1 MRTPKV
7 KSTRKTKSEK
17 SETSGSEPIEQDV
30 STSPIGPIGQTGP
43 IGISSQAASQAIPIR
58 PGDRGVFI
66 QTIQGGVIKSLFD
79 SLKDIVHDVVFRIDS
94 SGIRLLTM
102 DKNKCAL
109 VHLKLDSTSFEQFV
123 CEPLDATYE
132 LSINI
137 LNVFKLIK
145 STGTKDVVTL
155 MYDSIKNPH
164 TLGISIQNFER
175 NSTTA
180 YDVKLLDLNSEN
192 IELNDV
198 EFDSV
203 ISMPSTYFQ
212 RMCRDMSELSET
224 VRIGSNGRTVSLSCD
239 GDYASQCT
247 TIGQDGDTST
257 NDDMS
262 TETSTKI
269 PTASGTYSLKYLV
282 TFCKASN
289 LCPTVEISLRE
300 DFLILHYKVASL
312 GSLRFCLVG
321 LKP

>member
-1 MRTPKV
+1 MSRAKA
-7 KSTRKTKSEK
+7 TKSK
-17 SETSGSEPIEQDV
+17 ADAAACTTPPSP
-30 STSPIGPIGQTGP
+30 SPI
-43 IGISSQAASQAIPIR
+43 S
-58 PGDRGVFI
+58 PGDKGVFI

-79 SLKDIVHDVVFRIDS
+79 SLKDIVHDVVFRIDA
-94 SGIRLLTM
+94 SGIKLLTM

-109 VHLKLDSTSFEQFV
+109 VHLKLDSSSFEKFV
-123 CEPLDATYE
+123 CEPPDATYE
-132 LSINI
+132 LSVNV
-137 LNVFKLIK
+137 LNVFKLVK
-145 STGTKDVVTL
+145 STGTKDVVSL
-155 MYDSIKNPH
+155 MYDSVRNPH
-164 TLGISIQNFER
+164 TLGLSIQNFER

-180 YDVKLLDLNSEN
+180 YDIKLLDLNSDN

-212 RMCRDMSELSET
+212 RMCRDMSELSEM
-224 VRIGSNGRTVSLSCD
+224 VRIGSDGRTVSLSCD
-239 GDYASQCT
+239 GEYASQCT
-247 TIGQDGDTST
+247 TIGGPDGPDGPDGKCSY
-257 NDDMS
+257 S
-262 TETSTKI
+262 
-269 PTASGTYSLKYLV
+269 AGTYSLKYLV